1 MANQFSLFKKR
12 FFSSYFVTQA
22 LGAMNDNIFRQAVII
37 LISFKVASEINF
49 SENIMT
55 NMAAG
60 LFILPFFLFSAT
72 AGQIAEKFEK
82 SALIRKVKLFEI
94 IVMIFAAI
102 GFYFN
107 NIWFLLFVLF
117 LMGFQSSLF
126 GPIKYSILPQ
136 HLDDSELL
144 GGNGLVEMGTFLSI
158 IIGTIIGG
166 VLMERGASG
175 TQILSIVLITLAVI
189 GYLFSRRIP
198 ATPLAQP
205 DLKINWNPVTETWKT
220 FKFARKQRVVFLSI
234 LGVSWFW
241 FYGSVFLTQIPNF
254 TRVSLNGNELVATLI
269 SACFSVGIGI
279 GSVLCE
285 KLSGR
290 KVELG
295 LVPFGAIGMTWF
307 AIDIFLAN
315 PHSGYEGLLS
325 PAQYLAQDGSVRT
338 LLNCA
343 FVGIFGGFYIVPL
356 YALIQER
363 CERSHLSRVIAGNNI
378 LNALFM
384 VVAAVL
390 GAVLLGNGMT
400 IPQFF
405 LLVAILNALVAIY
418 IFTLVPEFLMRFL
431 VWILI
436 HTIYRVRKKGLDNIP
451 DEGAHVLVCNHV
463 SYVDALIIA
472 GSIRRPVRFVMYH
485 KIFKIPVLSF
495 IFRTAKAI
503 PIAGANE
510 DKELLNKAMYQIAE
524 ALDNGEVVCIFPEGK
539 LSTDGEMNDF
549 KSGIERI
556 IETTPVPVIPMA
568 LQGLWQSLFSRKKVN
583 KFIDRLKR
591 LRTKVTLVVGESIE
605 AKNASKEYLQEV
617 VSELRDNKP

>member
-166 VLMERGASG
+166 VLMERGATG
-175 TQILSIVLITLAVI
+175 TQILSVVLITLAVI

-198 ATPLAQP
+198 PTPLAQP

-325 PAQYLAQDGSVRT
+325 PAQYLAQDGSIRT

-363 CERSHLSRVIAGNNI
+363 CERSHLSRVVAGNNI

-539 LSTDGEMNDF
+539 LSSDGEMNDF

-568 LQGLWQSLFSRKKVN
+568 LQGLWQSLFSRKMVN

-591 LRTKVTLVVGESIE
+591 LRTKVTLVVGEPIE
-605 AKNASKEYLQEV
+605 PQNVSKEYLQEV
-617 VSELRDNKP
+617 VSELRSNKP